1 MSEEQVVS
9 PLAAEHDDDVIEEHE
24 DETGKKFFHHRKS
37 GITGWSPEE
46 VEQQL
51 EDASEGHAS
60 VGGDEDDDVIEEHED
75 ETGKKFFH
83 HRKSGITGWSPEE
96 VEQQLDGESEVENP
110 LSRTAEK
117 EFQPLSADSDKP
129 GRESESSKYI
139 HEKTRESMEEHFE
152 NPLPAA
158 KSTKAL
164 IELAEFSNTVRD
176 PTMVGSAYTGRIAKA
191 LHPSLLVKDLDTGMD
206 GTITMEAVRKQ
217 TVDPQDFADEIIKE
231 AELQGRDLTQEETDT
246 IKEFEMQSKNKQR
259 EDQER

>member
-51 EDASEGHAS
+51 
-60 VGGDEDDDVIEEHED
+60 
-75 ETGKKFFH
+75 
-83 HRKSGITGWSPEE
+83 
-96 VEQQLDGESEVENP
+96 DGESEVENP
-110 LSRTAEK
+110 LSPTAEK

-129 GRESESSKYI
+129 GRESESSKYMY
-139 HEKTRESMEEHFE
+139 EKNRESMEEHFE

>member
-9 PLAAEHDDDVIEEHE
+9 PLAAEH
-24 DETGKKFFHHRKS
+24 
-37 GITGWSPEE
+37 
-46 VEQQL
+46 
-51 EDASEGHAS
+51 
-60 VGGDEDDDVIEEHED
+60 DDDVIEEHED

-129 GRESESSKYI
+129 GRESESSKYM
-139 HEKTRESMEEHFE
+139 HEKTRESTEEHFE

>member
-51 EDASEGHAS
+51 
-60 VGGDEDDDVIEEHED
+60 
-75 ETGKKFFH
+75 
-83 HRKSGITGWSPEE
+83 
-96 VEQQLDGESEVENP
+96 DGESEVENP
-110 LSRTAEK
+110 LSPTAEK

-129 GRESESSKYI
+129 GRESESSKYM